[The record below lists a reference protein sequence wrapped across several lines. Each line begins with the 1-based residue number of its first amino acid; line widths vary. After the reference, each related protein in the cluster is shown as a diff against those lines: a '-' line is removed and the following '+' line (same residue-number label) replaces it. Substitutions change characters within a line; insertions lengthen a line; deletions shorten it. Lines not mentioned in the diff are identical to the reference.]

1 MSDSERG
8 KLNKMIIELKVGKSL
23 SLNQICNELNQKK
36 LLTPTNKKW
45 DKSKLS
51 SYYNQLKIDVGK

>member
-1 MSDSERG
+1 MGIGGVFIS
-8 KLNKMIIELKVGKSL
+8 NP
-23 SLNQICNELNQKK
+23 ICNELNQKK